1 MRIGADS
8 PGAFLSLVRIL
19 DAGGIAIAPGDTMY
33 GLIGVA
39 PESEAR
45 LRRVKGRGEDKPFLV
60 LLADATWTS
69 RMSDLPVPEKLARY
83 WPGPLT
89 IVFPD
94 RHGGTIAMRVPD
106 SAFLR
111 DLARALGKPLCSTSV
126 NRSGAPVLS
135 TVDEMARELENDVDV
150 IYDDGDQPPGAPSTL
165 VDICSHPYR
174 VLRQGALRLSP
185 TDLD

>member
-1 MRIGADS
+1 
-8 PGAFLSLVRIL
+8 
-19 DAGGIAIAPGDTMY
+19 MY

-60 LLADATWTS
+60 LIADVSWTA
-69 RMSDLPVPEKLARY
+69 RFSDLPAPERLARH

-94 RHGGTIAMRVPD
+94 RLGGTAALRVPD

-111 DLARALGKPLCSTSV
+111 DLVRALGRPLYSTSV
-126 NRSGAPVLS
+126 NTAGTPPLQ
-135 TVDEMARELENDVDV
+135 TVREMIQLFEKEVDM
-150 IYDDGDQPPGAPSTL
+150 IYDDGDHAPGAPSTL
-165 VDICSHPYR
+165 VDVSGRPYR
-174 VLRQGALRLSP
+174 VVRQGALRLSP
-185 TDLD
+185 EDLESY